1 MTDSVKTDN
10 KMADKMSIIEVPTG
24 ADEMLRLARAA
35 HHFDHIIMIGVT
47 ENRNIGVYA
56 NIISP
61 TALLILEHVVSRLQ
75 PEEVCN
81 A

>member
-10 KMADKMSIIEVPTG
+10 KMADKMSIIEVPTT
-24 ADEMLRLARAA
+24 AAEMLWLAQKSN
-35 HHFDHIIMIGVT
+35 HFDHIIIIGVT
-47 ENRNIGVYA
+47 ESRNVGVYA

-61 TALLILEHVVSRLQ
+61 TALTILEHVGSRLQ
-75 PEEVCN
+75 PDEVCN